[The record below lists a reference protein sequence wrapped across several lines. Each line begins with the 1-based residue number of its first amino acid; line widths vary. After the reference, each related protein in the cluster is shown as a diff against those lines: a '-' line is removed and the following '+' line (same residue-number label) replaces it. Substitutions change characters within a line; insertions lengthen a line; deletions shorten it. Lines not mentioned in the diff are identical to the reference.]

1 MDKAIWGVPRWGV
14 FRWGVTVDKFDVA
27 LEQLKNVPSKSAGGT
42 DPFVTGSWRTGHIR
56 TAVYLPLFDEAKEVL
71 KKRV

>member
-1 MDKAIWGVPRWGV
+1 M
-14 FRWGVTVDKFDVA
+14 TFDVA
-27 LEQLKNVPSKSAGGT
+27 LEQLKNVPLKSAGGT

-56 TAVYLPLFDEAKEVL
+56 TAVYLPLFDEAKESL

>member
-1 MDKAIWGVPRWGV
+1 MDKAFFDYARFDNARFDVYV
-14 FRWGVTVDKFDVA
+14 LTFDVA
-27 LEQLKNVPSKSAGGT
+27 LEQLKNVPLKSAGGT

-56 TAVYLPLFDEAKEVL
+56 TAVYLPLFDEAKESL